1 MDYKKLAEDTLS
13 LLHGRAKKKIFVYDF
28 VQLELELFFKSDH
41 KIIDQ
46 EDFKYQYICMKFL
59 DLLYKLNRKSDLVT
73 HKDIQLLMFDAINIS
88 DEEYKPIKTFID
100 EKMDRLYLI
109 VEAGLNVSDDAN
121 EKKYLTMI
129 ARELNFDVSY

>member
-13 LLHGRAKKKIFVYDF
+13 LLHGRVKKKNFVYDF
-28 VQLELELFFKSDH
+28 VQLELELFFKNDH

-46 EDFKYQYICMKFL
+46 KDLKYQYICMKFL